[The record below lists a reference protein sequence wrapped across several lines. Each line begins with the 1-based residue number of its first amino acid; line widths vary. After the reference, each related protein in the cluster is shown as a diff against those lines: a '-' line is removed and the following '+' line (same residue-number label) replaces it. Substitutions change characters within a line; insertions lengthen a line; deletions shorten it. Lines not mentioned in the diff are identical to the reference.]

1 MDFEWHTC
9 AHVLLLLLG
18 FLASVLLP
26 FCPSLSMY
34 AIWHYMHKFALHF
47 LIAVRNLLAWISHIG
62 VRPSLTTSNSR
73 VGSISENIFYHFDNL
88 ILNFYGR
95 ILVIRQSNIFWYW
108 HHPNEW
114 DLAPPLMTCTTRTR
128 KFPPSLKWM
137 AAELVLLLRL
147 CAVVSKAY
155 IEAEFSITVSD
166 GEYKSLTQELNRKEV
181 LIESI

>member
-1 MDFEWHTC
+1 MSCEKVFERGHSPRGYNTNNAATVQNFSMDFEWHTC

-62 VRPSLTTSNSR
+62 VRPSLSTSNSR

-114 DLAPPLMTCTTRTR
+114 DLAPTNDMHNKNTKISSFFEVYGGGRTC
-128 KFPPSLKWM
+128 
-137 AAELVLLLRL
+137 AA
-147 CAVVSKAY
+147 A
-155 IEAEFSITVSD
+155 
-166 GEYKSLTQELNRKEV
+166 
-181 LIESI
+181 